1 MAEEKTINLFQTESN
16 PDPYAGRDPSLYG
29 TVDFPTAN
37 FITMVKSGEITY
49 DPEDTM
55 HRQALQEYQAV
66 YDEATDLDKA
76 NMIKPEEIAAGFGGA
91 FGGAAVGALADNFL
105 LPKTAINPTASVL
118 KRNEIALKEQT
129 EAFDKMLEKNQITP
143 EAHAANIA
151 KANEKFGVKNPSFS
165 ESFFS
170 KEGLGQSVGAG
181 VGTFVADLAIGKDPL
196 KALGRG
202 AAVGVASHFTK
213 SLFKSFGARGGGFG
227 GLAAGGLVEAVTRV
241 ICNELLR
248 QGLMTRRQVLLDYKF
263 TDEHLSEQHVRGYHF
278 WAIGVVKRMRKG
290 KGVGFWRHI
299 ATHRAN
305 EIEYIYGKREK
316 PDYLGK
322 VYRRIFEPT
331 CWLIGAFC
339 QQKDHTVLYGER
351 S

>member
-1 MAEEKTINLFQTESN
+1 MAEEKTIDLFQTESN

-37 FITMVKSGEITY
+37 FITMVKTGEITY

-55 HRQALQEYQAV
+55 HQKALADYEEV
-66 YDEATDLDKA
+66 YDAASTADKQS
-76 NMIKPEEIAAGFGGA
+76 MISPEEIAGLSGA
-91 FGGAAVGALADNFL
+91 YGGAAIGALADNFL
-105 LPKTAINPTASVL
+105 LPKTTTKNPTANAILVRDNRKKAVL
-118 KRNEIALKEQT
+118 ANTNLSAAEQT
-129 EAFDKMLEKNQITP
+129 AQLNAIDANF
-143 EAHAANIA
+143 AAQNPT
-151 KANEKFGVKNPSFS
+151 PSFKDS
-165 ESFFS
+165 ILST
-170 KEGLGQSVGAG
+170 EGIGQSVGAG

-213 SLFKSFGARGGGFG
+213 SLFKNFGARGGGFG
-227 GLAAGGLVEAVTRV
+227 GLAAGGLVEAITRV

>member
-37 FITMVKSGEITY
+37 FITMVKTGEITY

-55 HRQALQEYQAV
+55 HQQALADYEEV
-66 YDEATDLDKA
+66 YDAASTADKQS
-76 NMIKPEEIAAGFGGA
+76 MVTPEEIAGLSGAYGGA
-91 FGGAAVGALADNFL
+91 ILGSLASKPFASFNE
-105 LPKTAINPTASVL
+105 TNPTAERYATLQASKKAVRSSL
-118 KRNEIALKEQT
+118 DTTKYPDNASKDAEIARLNAEY
-129 EAFDKMLEKNQITP
+129 
-143 EAHAANIA
+143 AAN
-151 KANEKFGVKNPSFS
+151 NPSFS
-165 ESFFS
+165 DSFFS
-170 KEGLGQSVGAG
+170 KEGLGQSIGAG

-213 SLFKSFGARGGGFG
+213 SLFKNFGARGGGFG

-263 TDEHLSEQHVRGYHF
+263 TDEHLSDQHVRGYHF

-290 KGVGFWRHI
+290 KGVGFWKHI

>member
-1 MAEEKTINLFQTESN
+1 MPEEKTINLYQTESN

-55 HRQALQEYQAV
+55 HRQALANYNEV
-66 YDEATDLDKA
+66 YEAASTADKQS
-76 NMIKPEEIAAGFGGA
+76 MVTPEEIAGLSGAYGGA
-91 FGGAAVGALADNFL
+91 ILGSLASKPFASFNE
-105 LPKTAINPTASVL
+105 ANPTAERYATLQASKDAARL
-118 KRNEIALKEQT
+118 DNTKFPDNASKDAEIARLNAEY
-129 EAFDKMLEKNQITP
+129 
-143 EAHAANIA
+143 AAN
-151 KANEKFGVKNPSFS
+151 NPSFS

-227 GLAAGGLVEAVTRV
+227 ALAAGGLVEAVTRV

>member
-1 MAEEKTINLFQTESN
+1 MAEEKTIDLFQTESN

-37 FITMVKSGEITY
+37 FITMVKTGEITY

-55 HRQALQEYQAV
+55 HRQALADYEEV
-66 YDEATDLDKA
+66 YDAASTADKQS
-76 NMIKPEEIAAGFGGA
+76 MISPEEIAGLSGA
-91 FGGAAVGALADNFL
+91 YGGAAIGALADNFL
-105 LPKTAINPTASVL
+105 LPKTTTKNPTANAILVRDNRKKAVL
-118 KRNEIALKEQT
+118 ANTNLSAAEQT
-129 EAFDKMLEKNQITP
+129 AQLNAIDANF
-143 EAHAANIA
+143 AAQNPT
-151 KANEKFGVKNPSFS
+151 PSFKDS
-165 ESFFS
+165 ILST
-170 KEGLGQSVGAG
+170 EGIGQSVGAG

>member
-1 MAEEKTINLFQTESN
+1 MAEESYDLFQTRSVE
-16 PDPYAGRDPSLYG
+16 DPYAGRDPSMYG
-29 TVDFPTAN
+29 TVEFPSAN
-37 FITMVKSGEITY
+37 FITMFKTGELTF

-55 HRQALQEYQAV
+55 HQKALADYEESY
-66 YDEATDLDKA
+66 EAASTADKES
-76 NMIKPEEIAAGFGGA
+76 MVTPEEIAGISGA
-91 FGGAAVGALADNFL
+91 FGGAAVGAFAGSRF
-105 LPKTAINPTASVL
+105 PKFTDQNPTAERYATLQASKKAVRL
-118 KRNEIALKEQT
+118 DNTKYPDDVSKNAEIAKLN
-129 EAFDKMLEKNQITP
+129 ADY
-143 EAHAANIA
+143 AAN
-151 KANEKFGVKNPSFS
+151 NPSLKD
-165 ESFFS
+165 SFFS
-170 KEGLGQSVGAG
+170 KEGLGQSLGAG

-213 SLFKSFGARGGGFG
+213 SLFKTFGMRGGGFG
-227 GLAAGGLVEAVTRV
+227 ALAAGGLVEAVTRV

-263 TDEHLSEQHVRGYHF
+263 TEEHLSEQHVRGYHF
-278 WAIGVVKRMRKG
+278 WAIGVVKRMRQG
-290 KGVGFWRHI
+290 KGVGFWKHI

-305 EIEYIYGKREK
+305 EIEYIYGKRET

-339 QQKDHTVLYGER
+339 QQKDHTVLYVER

>member
-1 MAEEKTINLFQTESN
+1 MPEESYDLFQTRSVE
-16 PDPYAGRDPSLYG
+16 DPYAGRDPSMYG
-29 TVDFPTAN
+29 TVEFPSAN
-37 FITMVKSGEITY
+37 FITMLKTGELTF

-55 HRQALQEYQAV
+55 HQKALTEYTEE
-66 YDEATDLDKA
+66 YEAATTADKES
-76 NMIKPEEIAAGFGGA
+76 MINPEEIAAGFAGS
-91 FGGAAVGALADNFL
+91 FGGAAIGALAGSRF
-105 LPKTAINPTASVL
+105 PKFTDQNPTAERYATLQKSKDLVRADTT
-118 KRNEIALKEQT
+118 KYSDDVSRNAEISRLNAEYV
-129 EAFDKMLEKNQITP
+129 
-143 EAHAANIA
+143 AN
-151 KANEKFGVKNPSFS
+151 NPSLGKTLFS
-165 ESFFS
+165 T
-170 KEGLGQSVGAG
+170 EGIGQSVGAG

-202 AAVGVASHFTK
+202 SAVFVASHFTK

-227 GLAAGGLVEAVTRV
+227 ALAAGGLVEAVTRV

-263 TDEHLSEQHVRGYHF
+263 TEEHLSEQHVRGYHF

-290 KGVGFWRHI
+290 KGVGFWKHI
-299 ATHRAN
+299 ATHRAS
-305 EIEYIYGKREK
+305 EIEYIYGKRET

>member
-1 MAEEKTINLFQTESN
+1 M
-16 PDPYAGRDPSLYG
+16 
-29 TVDFPTAN
+29 
-37 FITMVKSGEITY
+37 
-49 DPEDTM
+49 
-55 HRQALQEYQAV
+55 
-66 YDEATDLDKA
+66 
-76 NMIKPEEIAAGFGGA
+76 
-91 FGGAAVGALADNFL
+91 
-105 LPKTAINPTASVL
+105 
-118 KRNEIALKEQT
+118 
-129 EAFDKMLEKNQITP
+129 
-143 EAHAANIA
+143 
-151 KANEKFGVKNPSFS
+151 
-165 ESFFS
+165 
-170 KEGLGQSVGAG
+170 
-181 VGTFVADLAIGKDPL
+181 AIGKDPL

>member
-37 FITMVKSGEITY
+37 FITMVKTGEITY

-55 HRQALQEYQAV
+55 HQQALADYEEV
-66 YDEATDLDKA
+66 YDAASTADKQS
-76 NMIKPEEIAAGFGGA
+76 MVTPEEIAGLSGAYGGA
-91 FGGAAVGALADNFL
+91 ILGSLASKPFASFNE
-105 LPKTAINPTASVL
+105 TNPTAERYATLQASKKAVRSSL
-118 KRNEIALKEQT
+118 DTTKYPDNASKDAEIARLNAEY
-129 EAFDKMLEKNQITP
+129 
-143 EAHAANIA
+143 AAN
-151 KANEKFGVKNPSFS
+151 NPSFS
-165 ESFFS
+165 DSFFS
-170 KEGLGQSVGAG
+170 KEGLGQSIGAG

-213 SLFKSFGARGGGFG
+213 SLFKNFGARGGGFG

-263 TDEHLSEQHVRGYHF
+263 TDEHLSDQHVRGYHF

>member
-1 MAEEKTINLFQTESN
+1 MAEESYDLFQTRSVE
-16 PDPYAGRDPSLYG
+16 DPYAGRDPSMYG
-29 TVDFPTAN
+29 TVEFPSAN
-37 FITMVKSGEITY
+37 FITMLKTGELTF

-55 HRQALQEYQAV
+55 HQKALTEYTEE
-66 YDEATDLDKA
+66 YEAATTADKES
-76 NMIKPEEIAAGFGGA
+76 MINPEEIAAGFAGA
-91 FGGAAVGALADNFL
+91 FGGAAVGALAGGL
-105 LPKTAINPTASVL
+105 LSPSTKPKPKTSIQLNYERKL
-118 KRNEIALKEQT
+118 NLKEIERQFANEEISELVYNAKID
-129 EAFDKMLEKNQITP
+129 EAFNPSSQ
-143 EAHAANIA
+143 
-151 KANEKFGVKNPSFS
+151 NPSFTDS
-165 ESFFS
+165 L
-170 KEGLGQSVGAG
+170 KTDYGQSLGAG

-213 SLFKSFGARGGGFG
+213 SLFTTFGMRGGGFG
-227 GLAAGGLVEAVTRV
+227 ALAAGGLVEAFTRV

-263 TDEHLSEQHVRGYHF
+263 TEEHLSEQHVRGYHF

-290 KGVGFWRHI
+290 KGVGFWKHI

-305 EIEYIYGKREK
+305 EIEYIYGKRK
-316 PDYLGK
+316 TPDYLGK

>member
-37 FITMVKSGEITY
+37 FITMVKTGEITY
-49 DPEDTM
+49 APEDTM
-55 HRQALQEYQAV
+55 HQQALADYEEV
-66 YDEATDLDKA
+66 YDAASTADKQS
-76 NMIKPEEIAAGFGGA
+76 MVTPEEIAGLSGAYGGA
-91 FGGAAVGALADNFL
+91 ILGSLASKPFASFNE
-105 LPKTAINPTASVL
+105 TNPTAERYATLQASKKAVRSSL
-118 KRNEIALKEQT
+118 DTTKYPDNASKDAEIARLNAEY
-129 EAFDKMLEKNQITP
+129 
-143 EAHAANIA
+143 AAN
-151 KANEKFGVKNPSFS
+151 NPSFS
-165 ESFFS
+165 DSFFS
-170 KEGLGQSVGAG
+170 KEGLGQSIGAG

-213 SLFKSFGARGGGFG
+213 SLFKNFGARGGGFG

-263 TDEHLSEQHVRGYHF
+263 TDEHLSDQHVRGYHF

-290 KGVGFWRHI
+290 KGVGFWKHI

>member
-1 MAEEKTINLFQTESN
+1 MAEEKTIDLFQTESN

-49 DPEDTM
+49 NPEDTM
-55 HRQALQEYQAV
+55 HRQALADYEEV
-66 YDEATDLDKA
+66 YDAASTADKQS
-76 NMIKPEEIAAGFGGA
+76 MVTPEEIAGLSGAYGGA
-91 FGGAAVGALADNFL
+91 ILGSLASKPFASFNE
-105 LPKTAINPTASVL
+105 TNPTAERYATLQASKKAVRSSPDTT
-118 KRNEIALKEQT
+118 KYPDDASKNAEIARLNAEY
-129 EAFDKMLEKNQITP
+129 
-143 EAHAANIA
+143 AAN
-151 KANEKFGVKNPSFS
+151 NPSFS

>member
-1 MAEEKTINLFQTESN
+1 M
-16 PDPYAGRDPSLYG
+16 
-29 TVDFPTAN
+29 
-37 FITMVKSGEITY
+37 
-49 DPEDTM
+49 
-55 HRQALQEYQAV
+55 
-66 YDEATDLDKA
+66 
-76 NMIKPEEIAAGFGGA
+76 
-91 FGGAAVGALADNFL
+91 
-105 LPKTAINPTASVL
+105 
-118 KRNEIALKEQT
+118 
-129 EAFDKMLEKNQITP
+129 
-143 EAHAANIA
+143 
-151 KANEKFGVKNPSFS
+151 
-165 ESFFS
+165 
-170 KEGLGQSVGAG
+170 
-181 VGTFVADLAIGKDPL
+181 AIGKDPL

-213 SLFKSFGARGGGFG
+213 SLFKTFGARGGGFG
-227 GLAAGGLVEAVTRV
+227 ALAAGGLVEAVTRV

-263 TDEHLSEQHVRGYHF
+263 TDEHLSNQHVRGYHF

>member
-1 MAEEKTINLFQTESN
+1 MPEESYDLFQTRSVE
-16 PDPYAGRDPSLYG
+16 DPYAGRDPSMYG
-29 TVDFPTAN
+29 TVEFPSAN
-37 FITMVKSGEITY
+37 FITMLKTGELTF

-55 HRQALQEYQAV
+55 HQKALADYEEV
-66 YDEATDLDKA
+66 YEAASTADKES
-76 NMIKPEEIAAGFGGA
+76 MINPEEIVAGLGGA
-91 FGGAAVGALADNFL
+91 FGGAAVGALAGSRF
-105 LPKTAINPTASVL
+105 PKWTDQNPTAERYDILQSQKEAVGL
-118 KRNEIALKEQT
+118 SIDKIKYPDQASRTAEISRLNAEY
-129 EAFDKMLEKNQITP
+129 
-143 EAHAANIA
+143 AAN
-151 KANEKFGVKNPSFS
+151 NPGFKD
-165 ESFFS
+165 SFFS
-170 KEGLGQSVGAG
+170 TEGLGQSVGAG
-181 VGTFVADLAIGKDPL
+181 VGTFVADLASGKDPL

-202 AAVGVASHFTK
+202 TGVLVASHFTK
-213 SLFKSFGARGGGFG
+213 SLFKSFGMRGGGFG
-227 GLAAGGLVEAVTRV
+227 ALAAGGLVEAFTRV

-263 TDEHLSEQHVRGYHF
+263 TEEHLSEQHVRGYHF

-290 KGVGFWRHI
+290 KGVGFWKHI

-305 EIEYIYGKREK
+305 EIEYIYGKRK
-316 PDYLGK
+316 TPDYLGK

>member
-29 TVDFPTAN
+29 TVAFPTAN

-49 DPEDTM
+49 NPEDTM
-55 HRQALQEYQAV
+55 HQQALADYEEV
-66 YDEATDLDKA
+66 YDAASTADKQS
-76 NMIKPEEIAAGFGGA
+76 MVTPEEIAGLSGAYGGA
-91 FGGAAVGALADNFL
+91 ILGSLASKPFASFNE
-105 LPKTAINPTASVL
+105 TNPTAERYATLQASKKAVRSSL
-118 KRNEIALKEQT
+118 DTTKYPDNASKDAEIARLNAEY
-129 EAFDKMLEKNQITP
+129 
-143 EAHAANIA
+143 AAN
-151 KANEKFGVKNPSFS
+151 NPSFS
-165 ESFFS
+165 DSFFS
-170 KEGLGQSVGAG
+170 KEGLGQSIGAG

-213 SLFKSFGARGGGFG
+213 SLFKNFGARGGGFG

-263 TDEHLSEQHVRGYHF
+263 TDEHLSDQHVRGYHF

-290 KGVGFWRHI
+290 KGVGFWKHI

>member
-1 MAEEKTINLFQTESN
+1 MAEESYDLFQTRSVE
-16 PDPYAGRDPSLYG
+16 DPYAGRDPSMYG
-29 TVDFPTAN
+29 TVEFPSAN
-37 FITMVKSGEITY
+37 FITMIKTGELTF

-55 HRQALQEYQAV
+55 HQKALTEYTEE
-66 YDEATDLDKA
+66 YEAATTADKES
-76 NMIKPEEIAAGFGGA
+76 MINPEEIAAGFAGS
-91 FGGAAVGALADNFL
+91 FGGAAIGALAGSRF
-105 LPKTAINPTASVL
+105 PKFTDQNPTAERYATLQKNKELVRADKTKYPDPAST
-118 KRNEIALKEQT
+118 NAEISRLNAEY
-129 EAFDKMLEKNQITP
+129 
-143 EAHAANIA
+143 AAN
-151 KANEKFGVKNPSFS
+151 NPSLGKTLFS
-165 ESFFS
+165 T
-170 KEGLGQSVGAG
+170 EGLGQSVGAG
-181 VGTFVADLAIGKDPL
+181 VGTFVADLATGKDPL
-196 KALGRG
+196 KALARG
-202 AAVGVASHFTK
+202 TGVLVASHFTK
-213 SLFKSFGARGGGFG
+213 SLFKSFGMRGGGFG
-227 GLAAGGLVEAVTRV
+227 ALAAGGLVEAFTRV

-263 TDEHLSEQHVRGYHF
+263 TEEHLSEQHVRGYHF

-290 KGVGFWRHI
+290 KGVGFWKHI

-305 EIEYIYGKREK
+305 EIEYIYGKRET

>member
-1 MAEEKTINLFQTESN
+1 MAEEEKIPLFQIESN
-16 PDPYAGRDPSLYG
+16 TNPFEGRDPSLYG
-29 TVDFPTAN
+29 TAAFPFAN
-37 FITMVKSGEITY
+37 FITKIQTGEIVY

-55 HRQALQEYQAV
+55 HREALANYKEVYEAATTADQES
-66 YDEATDLDKA
+66 
-76 NMIKPEEIAAGFGGA
+76 MISPEQIAGFGGA
-91 FGGAAVGALADNFL
+91 LGGAVVGGLADRFL
-105 LPKTAINPTASVL
+105 FPETTINPTASVL

-129 EAFDKMLEKNQITP
+129 EAFDKMLEKGQITTD
-143 EAHAANIA
+143 AHAANIA

-165 ESFFS
+165 DSFFS

-213 SLFKSFGARGGGFG
+213 SLFKTFGARGGGFG
-227 GLAAGGLVEAVTRV
+227 ALAAGGLVEAVTRV

-263 TDEHLSEQHVRGYHF
+263 TDEHLSDQHVRGYHF

>member
-1 MAEEKTINLFQTESN
+1 MAEESYDLFQTRSVE
-16 PDPYAGRDPSLYG
+16 DPYAGRDPSMYG
-29 TVDFPTAN
+29 TVEFPSAN
-37 FITMVKSGEITY
+37 FITMFKTGELTF

-55 HRQALQEYQAV
+55 HQKALADYE
-66 YDEATDLDKA
+66 EAYEAASTADKES
-76 NMIKPEEIAAGFGGA
+76 MVTPEEIAGISGA
-91 FGGAAVGALADNFL
+91 FGGAAVGAFAGSRF
-105 LPKTAINPTASVL
+105 PKFTDQNPTAERYATLQASKKAVRL
-118 KRNEIALKEQT
+118 DNTKYPDDVSKNAEIAKLN
-129 EAFDKMLEKNQITP
+129 ADY
-143 EAHAANIA
+143 AAN
-151 KANEKFGVKNPSFS
+151 NPSLKD
-165 ESFFS
+165 SFFS
-170 KEGLGQSVGAG
+170 KEGLGQSLGAG

-213 SLFKSFGARGGGFG
+213 SLFKTFGMRGGGFG
-227 GLAAGGLVEAVTRV
+227 ALAAGGLVEAVTRV

-263 TDEHLSEQHVRGYHF
+263 TEEHLSEQHVRGYHF
-278 WAIGVVKRMRKG
+278 WAIGVVKRMRQG
-290 KGVGFWRHI
+290 KGVGFWKHI

-305 EIEYIYGKREK
+305 EIEYIYGEREK

-339 QQKDHTVLYGER
+339 QQKDHTVLYVER

>member
-1 MAEEKTINLFQTESN
+1 MAEEKTIDLFQTESN

-37 FITMVKSGEITY
+37 FITMVKTGEITY

-55 HRQALQEYQAV
+55 HRQALADYEEV
-66 YDEATDLDKA
+66 YDAASTADKQS
-76 NMIKPEEIAAGFGGA
+76 MISPEEIAGLSGA
-91 FGGAAVGALADNFL
+91 YGGAAIGALADNFL
-105 LPKTAINPTASVL
+105 LPKTTTKNPTANAILVRDNRKKAVL
-118 KRNEIALKEQT
+118 ANTNLSAAEQT
-129 EAFDKMLEKNQITP
+129 AQLNAIDANF
-143 EAHAANIA
+143 AAQNPT
-151 KANEKFGVKNPSFS
+151 PSFKDS
-165 ESFFS
+165 ILST
-170 KEGLGQSVGAG
+170 EGIGQSVGAG

-227 GLAAGGLVEAVTRV
+227 ALAAGGLVEAVTRV

>member
-1 MAEEKTINLFQTESN
+1 LQASKKAVRSSLDTTKY
-16 PDPYAGRDPSLYG
+16 PDNASKD
-29 TVDFPTAN
+29 A
-37 FITMVKSGEITY
+37 
-49 DPEDTM
+49 
-55 HRQALQEYQAV
+55 
-66 YDEATDLDKA
+66 
-76 NMIKPEEIAAGFGGA
+76 EIARLNA
-91 FGGAAVGALADNFL
+91 
-105 LPKTAINPTASVL
+105 
-118 KRNEIALKEQT
+118 EY
-129 EAFDKMLEKNQITP
+129 
-143 EAHAANIA
+143 AAN
-151 KANEKFGVKNPSFS
+151 NPSFPD
-165 ESFFS
+165 SFFS
-170 KEGLGQSVGAG
+170 KEGLGQSIGAG

>member
-1 MAEEKTINLFQTESN
+1 MPEESYDLFQTRSVE
-16 PDPYAGRDPSLYG
+16 DPYAGRDPSMYG
-29 TVDFPTAN
+29 TVEFPSAN
-37 FITMVKSGEITY
+37 FITMFKTGELTF

-55 HRQALQEYQAV
+55 HQKALTEYTEE
-66 YDEATDLDKA
+66 YEAATTADKES
-76 NMIKPEEIAAGFGGA
+76 MINPEEIAAGFSGA
-91 FGGAAVGALADNFL
+91 FGGAAVGALANRFL
-105 LPKTAINPTASVL
+105 LPEATTNPTASVL
-118 KRNEIALKEQT
+118 RRNEIALKEQT
-129 EAFDKMLEKNQITP
+129 EAFDKMLEKGQITTD
-143 EAHAANIA
+143 AHAANIA
-151 KANEKFGVKNPSFS
+151 KANEKFGVKNPSFTDS
-165 ESFFS
+165 L
-170 KEGLGQSVGAG
+170 KTDYGQSLGAG
-181 VGTFVADLAIGKDPL
+181 VGTFVADLATGKDPL

-213 SLFKSFGARGGGFG
+213 SLFTSFGMRGGGFG
-227 GLAAGGLVEAVTRV
+227 ALAAGGLVEAFTRV

-263 TDEHLSEQHVRGYHF
+263 TEEHLSEQHVRGYHF

-290 KGVGFWRHI
+290 KGVGFWKHI

-305 EIEYIYGKREK
+305 EIEYIYGKRET

-339 QQKDHTVLYGER
+339 QQKDHTVLYVER

>member
-1 MAEEKTINLFQTESN
+1 MPEESYDLFQTRSVE
-16 PDPYAGRDPSLYG
+16 DPYAGRDPSMYG
-29 TVDFPTAN
+29 TVEFPSAN
-37 FITMVKSGEITY
+37 FITMFKTGELTF

-55 HRQALQEYQAV
+55 HQKALADYEESY
-66 YDEATDLDKA
+66 EAASTADKES
-76 NMIKPEEIAAGFGGA
+76 MVTPEEIAGISGA
-91 FGGAAVGALADNFL
+91 FGGAAVGAFAGSRF
-105 LPKTAINPTASVL
+105 PKFTDQNPTAERYATLQASKKAVRL
-118 KRNEIALKEQT
+118 DNTKYPDDVSKNAEIAKLN
-129 EAFDKMLEKNQITP
+129 ADY
-143 EAHAANIA
+143 AAN
-151 KANEKFGVKNPSFS
+151 NPSLKD
-165 ESFFS
+165 SFFS
-170 KEGLGQSVGAG
+170 KEGLGQSLGAG

-213 SLFKSFGARGGGFG
+213 SLFKTFGMRGGGFG
-227 GLAAGGLVEAVTRV
+227 ALAAGGLVEAVTRV

-263 TDEHLSEQHVRGYHF
+263 TEEHLSEQHVRGYHF
-278 WAIGVVKRMRKG
+278 WAIGVVKRMRQG
-290 KGVGFWRHI
+290 KGVGFWKHI

-305 EIEYIYGKREK
+305 EIEYIYGEREK

-339 QQKDHTVLYGER
+339 QQKDHTVLYVER

>member
-1 MAEEKTINLFQTESN
+1 MAEEKTIDLFQTESN

-37 FITMVKSGEITY
+37 FITMVKTGEITY

-55 HRQALQEYQAV
+55 HRQALADYEEV
-66 YDEATDLDKA
+66 YDAASTADKQS
-76 NMIKPEEIAAGFGGA
+76 MISPEEIAGLSGA
-91 FGGAAVGALADNFL
+91 YGGAAIGALADNFL
-105 LPKTAINPTASVL
+105 LPKTTTKNPTANAILVRDNRKKAVL
-118 KRNEIALKEQT
+118 ANTNLSAAEQT
-129 EAFDKMLEKNQITP
+129 AQLNAIDANF
-143 EAHAANIA
+143 AAQNPT
-151 KANEKFGVKNPSFS
+151 PSFKDS
-165 ESFFS
+165 ILST
-170 KEGLGQSVGAG
+170 EGIGQSVGAG

-227 GLAAGGLVEAVTRV
+227 GLAAGGLVEAITRV

>member
-1 MAEEKTINLFQTESN
+1 MAEESYDLFQTRSVE
-16 PDPYAGRDPSLYG
+16 DPYAGRDPSMYG
-29 TVDFPTAN
+29 TVAFPSAN
-37 FITMVKSGEITY
+37 FITMFKTGELTF

-55 HRQALQEYQAV
+55 HQKALADYEEAYE
-66 YDEATDLDKA
+66 EATTADKES
-76 NMIKPEEIAAGFGGA
+76 MINPEEIVAGLGGA
-91 FGGAAVGALADNFL
+91 FGGAAVGALAGGL
-105 LPKTAINPTASVL
+105 LSPSTKPKPKTSIQLNYERKL
-118 KRNEIALKEQT
+118 NLKEIERQFANKEISERVYNAKID
-129 EAFDKMLEKNQITP
+129 EAFNPSSQ
-143 EAHAANIA
+143 
-151 KANEKFGVKNPSFS
+151 NPSFTDS
-165 ESFFS
+165 L
-170 KEGLGQSVGAG
+170 KTDYGQSLGAG

-213 SLFKSFGARGGGFG
+213 SLFKTFGMKGGGFG
-227 GLAAGGLVEAVTRV
+227 ALAAGGLVEAVTRV

-263 TDEHLSEQHVRGYHF
+263 TEEHLSEQHVRGYHF

-290 KGVGFWRHI
+290 KGVGFWKHI
-299 ATHRAN
+299 ATHRAS

-322 VYRRIFEPT
+322 VYRRIFEPA

>member
-1 MAEEKTINLFQTESN
+1 MPEESYDLFQTRAVD
-16 PDPYAGRDPSLYG
+16 DPYAGRDPSLYG
-29 TVDFPTAN
+29 TVEFPSAN
-37 FITMVKSGEITY
+37 FITMIKTGELTF

-55 HRQALQEYQAV
+55 HQKALADYEEEY
-66 YDEATDLDKA
+66 EAASTADKES
-76 NMIKPEEIAAGFGGA
+76 MITPEEIAGLSGA
-91 FGGAAVGALADNFL
+91 YAGAAVGALVGSRFKDW
-105 LPKTAINPTASVL
+105 KNPTAERYAI
-118 KRNEIALKEQT
+118 KEANKETIRLKEGLDPT
-129 EAFDKMLEKNQITP
+129 EKKARIDQIDTDY
-143 EAHAANIA
+143 AAANPTIYD
-151 KANEKFGVKNPSFS
+151 
-165 ESFFS
+165 SFFS
-170 KEGLGQSVGAG
+170 TEGLGQSLGAG

-213 SLFKSFGARGGGFG
+213 SLFKSFGARGGGWG
-227 GLAAGGLVEAVTRV
+227 ALAAGGLVEAFTRV

-305 EIEYIYGKREK
+305 EIEYIYGKKEN

-322 VYRRIFEPT
+322 IYRRIFEPT

>member
-1 MAEEKTINLFQTESN
+1 MAEESYDLFQTRSVE
-16 PDPYAGRDPSLYG
+16 DPYAGRDPSMYG
-29 TVDFPTAN
+29 TVEFPSAN
-37 FITMVKSGEITY
+37 FITMFKTGELTF

-55 HRQALQEYQAV
+55 HQKALADYEESY
-66 YDEATDLDKA
+66 EAASTADKES
-76 NMIKPEEIAAGFGGA
+76 MVTPEEIAGISGA
-91 FGGAAVGALADNFL
+91 FGGAAVGAFAGSRF
-105 LPKTAINPTASVL
+105 PKFTDQNPTAERYATLQASKKAVRL
-118 KRNEIALKEQT
+118 DNTKYPDDVSKNAEIAKLN
-129 EAFDKMLEKNQITP
+129 ADY
-143 EAHAANIA
+143 AAN
-151 KANEKFGVKNPSFS
+151 NPSLKD
-165 ESFFS
+165 SFFS
-170 KEGLGQSVGAG
+170 KEGLGQSLGAG

-213 SLFKSFGARGGGFG
+213 SLFKTFGMRGGGFG
-227 GLAAGGLVEAVTRV
+227 ALAAGGLVEAVTRV

-263 TDEHLSEQHVRGYHF
+263 TEEHLSEQHVRGYHF

-290 KGVGFWRHI
+290 KGLGFWKHI

-305 EIEYIYGKREK
+305 EIEYIYGEREK

-339 QQKDHTVLYGER
+339 QQKDHTVLYVER